1 MTHTNDI
8 SSIKA
13 IHFHLYDFE
22 SAATVA
28 LAAGAKR
35 VTVQESELNSRTMEM
50 FDRPV
55 VYVSPSMR
63 AQMPHSFSTL
73 SGLNAFLDACSFLV
87 PKELLPEDVTDA
99 EKQNHQYD
107 SKMAISLLE
116 KACKNNFA
124 FAVFIMGLFYETGKN
139 VKEDEKKA
147 LSLLKKAANMDIA
160 AAQCILGLRI
170 FRYVPEGESY
180 KASISRTQAVVWLER
195 AAKRGFAE
203 AQIALAKAYEHGV
216 FGDEHAS
223 LAYSWYQKAA
233 DQGHPEAQYTVAN
246 EYLTGESVMQDMNLA
261 FDLFERSARQGHTA
275 AQIAVG
281 DFYYYGKNGLVRNVP
296 LARDWYTKAA
306 NQKNMTAQYML
317 GVTYEDEQDYVSAF
331 NWYAQSASAEFAE
344 AQYRLGLFYE
354 KGVCFKVELDK
365 AFAYY
370 QKAAVQE
377 HLEAQMSVAHS
388 YRYGRGVTK
397 DLTKAIFWYQKAKNQ
412 GSAEAVAS
420 LAKVRAELL
429 EQDKKAAQAKLQSS
443 FKAKFDAMLKPLEK
457 EIPHYEVLRDRWFR
471 VMGSAFEIESYKK
484 IKDIEESVKMGAP
497 ITGPLLNEMKSL
509 TDTFLAAV
517 RDVEKTLKKA
527 EKERARVER
536 QAEKAEKRASRRLEL
551 ALIPDAPVFV
561 EPDSITRSVK
571 AQQAAAEDAKEKR
584 KSVTL
589 ERRLSRTIS
598 RSSLKLDYQQTQEQ
612 LAKEK
617 EKHELRK
624 SQRLSKLYTKEELI
638 AAGILPAE
646 NQTQPVK
653 TYGRIASFE
662 KSTQEI
668 FEGKR
673 EAREYTQLV
682 QNLLREFGKS
692 EDLRR
697 FKKAHDFEKLKKG
710 LGNLVGVDHLKP
722 WERNGC
728 RICSFRVSDNIPE
741 RIVFAWNKKGQKAY
755 QVTFVNYHPK

>member
-1 MTHTNDI
+1 MTHTINDT
-8 SSIKA
+8 SSVRTIN
-13 IHFHLYDFE
+13 FYLYNFE
-22 SAATVA
+22 SASVVT
-28 LAAGAKR
+28 LEPGAKR

-55 VYVSPSMR
+55 VYVSPSQR

-73 SGLNAFLDACSFLV
+73 SGLSAFLDDCSFLV
-87 PKELLPEDVTDA
+87 SKEFLPQDVTDA
-99 EKQNHQYD
+99 EKQNHHYD

-124 FAVFIMGLFYETGKN
+124 FAVFTMGLFYETGKN
-139 VKEDEKKA
+139 VKVDEKKA
-147 LSLLKKAANMDIA
+147 LSLYKKAANMGIA
-160 AAQCILGLRI
+160 VAQCALGLRI

-180 KASISRTQAVVWLER
+180 KASINRTQAVVWLER

-203 AQIALAKAYEHGV
+203 AQIALARAYEHGE
-216 FGDEHAS
+216 FGHEHAS

-233 DQGHPEAQYTVAN
+233 DQGHPEAQCTVAN
-246 EYLTGESVMQDMNLA
+246 EYLIGGSDINLA
-261 FDLFERSARQGHTA
+261 FDFFQRSAHQGYA
-275 AQIAVG
+275 EAQIEVG
-281 DFYYYGKNGLVRNVP
+281 NFYYYGKNGLVRNVP

-306 NQKNMTAQYML
+306 NQNNMTAQYYL
-317 GVTYEDEQDYVSAF
+317 GVTYEDEQDFVSAF
-331 NWYAQSASAEFAE
+331 NWYAQSANAGFAE
-344 AQYRLGLFYE
+344 AQYRLGTLYE
-354 KGVCFKVELDK
+354 RGVCFKVELAN
-365 AFAYY
+365 AFACY
-370 QKAAVQE
+370 QRAAGQG
-377 HLEAQMSVAHS
+377 HLEAQMSLASCYHH
-388 YRYGRGVTK
+388 GKGVPK
-397 DLTKAIFWYQKAKNQ
+397 NLREAMVWYQKAKEQ
-412 GSAEAVAS
+412 GSAKAEAS
-420 LAKVRAELL
+420 LAKMRADL

-457 EIPHYEVLRDRWFR
+457 EIPHYEALQDRWLR
-471 VMGSAFEIESYKK
+471 MMGSAFEIESYKR
-484 IKDIEESVKMGAP
+484 IKEIEESVKNGHP

-509 TDTFLAAV
+509 ADTFLAAV
-517 RDVEKTLKKA
+517 RDVAQTLKKA

-551 ALIPDAPVFV
+551 ASIPDAPVST

-571 AQQAAAEDAKEKR
+571 AEQAKAAEAKEKR

-589 ERRLSRTIS
+589 ERRLSRSFS
-598 RSSLKLDYQQTQEQ
+598 RSSLKLDFQQTQEQ

-662 KSTQEI
+662 KGTQEI

-682 QNLLREFGKS
+682 QDLLNEFADS
-692 EDLRR
+692 ADLKL
-697 FKKAHDFEKLKKG
+697 FKKVRKFEKLKKG
-710 LGNLVGVDHLKP
+710 LGGLVGVDHLKP

-728 RICSFRVSDNIPE
+728 RICSFRVSDAIPE
-741 RIVFAWNKKGQKAY
+741 RIVFAWNKKEQKAY